1 MLFSKKAGGRN
12 RIVFNLEPAPGPG
25 RAGAAAV
32 VARARPEPS
41 AEARVQVET
50 YFFLQGRRLVGTALV
65 LALISALAPLAQA
78 DGAPPS
84 LAPAMLTTNAASAAA
99 VPGQPV
105 AVSGITLRQAWASGG
120 WIMWVLAA
128 MALTGVV
135 LLIRQLPVFRDN
147 YIAPRGLL
155 LEVLERI
162 RAGELSEAR
171 RLCEDRPCPL
181 SAIALKTFD
190 HLRHAPKAGVI
201 LLRDSVEAEGARQAD
216 VMLAQVQLMLD
227 IAVIAPMF
235 GLLGTVLGLL
245 QVFGPAAQDAG
256 SVRAVLQ
263 SGGIVQAL
271 ATTAFGLF
279 VAIPAMACHAW
290 MRRRVSRRIA
300 AIESAAAEIVMAVA
314 GRYDR

>member
-1 MLFSKKAGGRN
+1 MFCLNVCRSLEGGRP
-12 RIVFNLEPAPGPG
+12 RPPCSRMSQTRTWRTRRSASLQRELPRGVLYFCFAVLLF
-25 RAGAAAV
+25 AAMATV
-32 VARARPEPS
+32 
-41 AEARVQVET
+41 
-50 YFFLQGRRLVGTALV
+50 
-65 LALISALAPLAQA
+65 AQA
-78 DGAPPS
+78 EGTPP
-84 LAPAMLTTNAASAAA
+84 LAPALLSTNAASAASA
-99 VPGQPV
+99 PGQPV
-105 AVSGITLRQAWASGG
+105 ALSGITLRQAWATGG

-135 LLIRQLPVFRDN
+135 LLIRQLPVLRDN

-162 RAGELSEAR
+162 RAGELNEAR

-290 MRRRVSRRIA
+290 MRRRVTRRIA
-300 AIESAAAEIVMAVA
+300 ALESAAAEIVMAVA